1 MTDINSVTIVGR
13 LTRDL
18 NGSDQREY
26 AFTPNGSARANV
38 SIAVN
43 RSRKQGEQWVDEV
56 NYFNVTIWGKTAENL
71 LPYLKRGKQIAV
83 EGYLKQD
90 RWQDKT
96 TGQTRSSV
104 TIVANNVQLLGG
116 RSDNGSQPSGGYT
129 PRFQSN
135 APSQNASSGQPQQAP
150 SNIPSYEDSGFG
162 PSSDGGFPEDIPF

>member
-43 RSRKQGEQWVDEV
+43 RSRKQGDQWADEV

-71 LPYLKRGKQIAV
+71 LPYLKKGKQIAV

-129 PRFQSN
+129 PRFQNN
-135 APSQNASSGQPQQAP
+135 APGQNAPGGQPQQAP
-150 SNIPSYEDSGFG
+150 SNIPSYEESGFG
-162 PSSDGGFPEDIPF
+162 GSSDGGFPEDIPF